1 MKRKSE
7 KKYKAPKLTKR
18 QRAMNAAYLAAILVA
33 FESIGLS
40 MLIFPRTTYSE
51 SERRELEKFPEL
63 TAENYFEGDFTE
75 GISSWFSDTV
85 PYRDNLTEMSVA
97 LRELSGFR
105 QDGIRLHN
113 VNVSKPDDTPSAPAT
128 TAPKPPV
135 QSTPN
140 TSGTASAPNKNDT
153 PPVETTD
160 TAATT
165 PTAPPDGNH
174 EIDPIQQQIYNDD
187 TVNITNN
194 GIAVVGTRALM
205 LYGGNLSVSESYA
218 GVINR
223 FKEALGADVN
233 VYSMIIPTSCEFYSP
248 PAVQALCG
256 SQLDNINRV
265 IDNLRD
271 DVKAVNAYTP
281 LAEHTNE
288 EIYLRTDHHWAH
300 LGAYYAAKEFA
311 AVAGVPFADISEYEQ
326 RVVHNYVGTMYSYSE
341 DIVLKNNPE
350 EFYYYVPTHVNYT
363 TTYTNYIL
371 NEDGAIVGA
380 EPPFEASFFIKYADG
395 NSMAYCTFMGGD
407 AKIVRINSD
416 AGTGRK
422 LIIFKDSF
430 GNAIPSWLFGS
441 FDEIHVVDYRYFTH
455 NAIEYIKSNGITDVL
470 FANNAFG
477 AATGSTVTR
486 YDNFIT
492 QSDWGI

>member
-1 MKRKSE
+1 MKPKNE
-7 KKYKAPKLTKR
+7 KKYKSPKPTKR
-18 QRAMNAAYLAAILVA
+18 QRIMNAAYLASILVA
-33 FESIGLS
+33 FEAIGLA
-40 MLIFPRTTYSE
+40 MLIFPRSTYSE

-63 TAENYFEGDFTE
+63 TAKSYFDGEFTA

-85 PYRDNLTEMSVA
+85 PYRDDLTEMSVA
-97 LRELSGFR
+97 LRELSGVR
-105 QDGIRLHN
+105 HDGIRLHN
-113 VNVSKPDDTPSAPAT
+113 VNVGNKPNNTPSAPSTNASKPSNT
-128 TAPKPPV
+128 TGNLTTSENIPVNSGSADNSESTKPAD
-135 QSTPN
+135 T
-140 TSGTASAPNKNDT
+140 SAPI
-153 PPVETTD
+153 V
-160 TAATT
+160 
-165 PTAPPDGNH
+165 DGNH

-187 TVNITNN
+187 VVNITNN

-218 GVINR
+218 GVINK

-248 PAVQALCG
+248 PAVRELCG
-256 SQLDNINRV
+256 SQLENINCV
-265 IDNLRD
+265 IDNLHE
-271 DVKAVNAYTP
+271 DVKAVDAYTP

-288 EIYLRTDHHWAH
+288 EIFLRTDHHWAH
-300 LGAYYAAKEFA
+300 LGAYYVAKEFA
-311 AVAGVPFADISEYEQ
+311 AAAGVPFADISEYEQ
-326 RVVHNYVGTMYSYSE
+326 KVVHDYVGTMYSYSE

-363 TTYTNYIL
+363 TEYTNYIL
-371 NEDGAIVGA
+371 NEDGVIVGA
-380 EPPFEASFFIKYADG
+380 EQPFDADFFLKYPDG
-395 NSMAYCTFMGGD
+395 SSMAYCTFMGGD

-477 AATGSTVTR
+477 AATASTVTR
-486 YDNFIT
+486 YETFMT
-492 QSDWGI
+492 QNDWGF

>member
-1 MKRKSE
+1 MKPKNE
-7 KKYKAPKLTKR
+7 KKYKAPRATKR
-18 QRAMNAAYLAAILVA
+18 QRAMNAAYLATILVA
-33 FESIGLS
+33 FEAIGLS

-51 SERRELEKFPEL
+51 SERRELEEFPEL
-63 TAENYFEGDFTE
+63 TAQSYFEGEFTE
-75 GISSWFSDTV
+75 GVSKWFSDTV

-113 VNVSKPDDTPSAPAT
+113 VNANKPEENPPAPST

-135 QSTPN
+135 QSTPG
-140 TSGTASAPNKNDT
+140 TSGTAPAAPDSEKNSEPADT
-153 PPVETTD
+153 T
-160 TAATT
+160 
-165 PTAPPDGNH
+165 TAPPGGNH

-187 TVNITNN
+187 AVNITNN

-205 LYGGNLSVSESYA
+205 LYGGSLSVSESYA

-223 FKEALGADVN
+223 FKEALGKDVN
-233 VYSMIIPTSCEFYSP
+233 VYSMVIPTSCEFYSP
-248 PAVQALCG
+248 PAVRELCG
-256 SQLDNINRV
+256 SQLDNINCV

-271 DVKAVNAYTP
+271 DVNAVNVYTP
-281 LAEHTNE
+281 LAEHTDE

-326 RVVHNYVGTMYSYSE
+326 RVVHDYVGTMYAYSE

-363 TTYTNYIL
+363 TTYTNYTL
-371 NEDGAIVGA
+371 NEDGVIVGA
-380 EPPFEASFFIKYADG
+380 ESPFEADFFIKYPDG

-422 LIIFKDSF
+422 LIVFKDSY
-430 GNAIPSWLFGS
+430 GNALPSWLFGS

-455 NAIEYIKSNGITDVL
+455 NAIDYIRSNGITDVL

-477 AATGSTVTR
+477 AATASTVTR

>member
-1 MKRKSE
+1 MKPKNE
-7 KKYKAPKLTKR
+7 KKYKAPKATKR
-18 QRAMNAAYLAAILVA
+18 QRAMNAAYLATILVA
-33 FESIGLS
+33 FEAIGLS
-40 MLIFPRTTYSE
+40 MLIFPRTKYSE
-51 SERRELEKFPEL
+51 SERRELEEFPEF
-63 TAENYFEGDFTE
+63 TAQSYFEGEFTE
-75 GISSWFSDTV
+75 GVSKWFSDTV

-113 VNVSKPDDTPSAPAT
+113 VNVNKPEENPPAPST
-128 TAPKPPV
+128 TTPKPPV
-135 QSTPN
+135 QSTPG
-140 TSGTASAPNKNDT
+140 TSGTAPAAPDGEKNSE
-153 PPVETTD
+153 PANTT
-160 TAATT
+160 
-165 PTAPPDGNH
+165 TAPSDGNH

-187 TVNITNN
+187 AVNITNN

-205 LYGGNLSVSESYA
+205 LYGGSLSVSESYA

-233 VYSMIIPTSCEFYSP
+233 VYSMVIPTSCEFYSP
-248 PAVQALCG
+248 PAVRELCG
-256 SQLDNINRV
+256 SQLDNINCV
-265 IDNLRD
+265 IDNLRG
-271 DVKAVNAYTP
+271 DVKAVDVYTP
-281 LAEHTNE
+281 LAEHTDE

-326 RVVHNYVGTMYSYSE
+326 RVVHDYVGTMYAYSE

-363 TTYTNYIL
+363 TTYTNYTL
-371 NEDGAIVGA
+371 NEDGVIVGA
-380 EPPFEASFFIKYADG
+380 EAPFEADFFIKYPDG

-422 LIIFKDSF
+422 LIVFKDSY

-455 NAIEYIKSNGITDVL
+455 NAIDYIRSNGITDVL

-477 AATGSTVTR
+477 AATASTVTR